1 MRNEMQTLA
10 VIIEVVVME
19 RKNGH
24 YDESREF
31 AEALAPSASG
41 FGSST
46 SVTQFT

>member
-10 VIIEVVVME
+10 VIVEVVVME
-19 RKNGH
+19 RKKGY